1 MTMRLLLRWSNS
13 SIRVINNSQQQ
24 GGSIPKT
31 LFLAYNHRA
40 SSSSSSSNIA
50 ETNTSQQLASS
61 PPSSSSSA
69 RRRKRPSFQQNP
81 TSTAAF
87 RGSEVTHDI
96 IHSSNSSRRS
106 DDAATTNNGPP
117 FTSSRLD
124 SLSSS
129 SSFSNNA
136 AFAPIDPLT
145 GEPLDAQ
152 SYLTLASLSPWVP
165 CPDIVV
171 KRVLEIANV
180 TTNDVHVDLGC
191 GDGRLNFAALDYY
204 TGGVEGGK
212 GVGGVG
218 GGVQE
223 SWGIDIDTNILESC
237 NARLGRR
244 YVPTTQNN
252 DNNSSSSGR
261 LEFVQA
267 DLVQVVERE
276 KWKYQQ
282 QLYDGTNEDND
293 NKSNNNNSNYYSSSS
308 NNNQDNKGLITKY
321 DAISARIANT
331 TTIVTVYFV
340 DDSLRILR
348 PYLAYLLGGKSN
360 VRVITIGYEMKGGWE
375 PSWVENVLG
384 LTIFKYDMEFVSNVP
399 LEWSID
405 TTTKEHDDDDDGS
418 DQAAGVMNDKKV
430 ANTATTTTARDS
442 RKLVN
447 HAATNITTSNI
458 DLDLDYE
465 TPEIIEYLKQKRLA
479 DMEVLNDGLRI
490 HHDERL
496 DEFAGARR
504 NGGGGG
510 SNRLDQQVEQEEEE
524 EWDFDET
531 EDPDVVLKEAYREMA
546 EMKMMMSGGGAVKKG
561 EKEKAKP
568 VVWKKP

>member
-1 MTMRLLLRWSNS
+1 
-13 SIRVINNSQQQ
+13 
-24 GGSIPKT
+24 
-31 LFLAYNHRA
+31 
-40 SSSSSSSNIA
+40 
-50 ETNTSQQLASS
+50 
-61 PPSSSSSA
+61 
-69 RRRKRPSFQQNP
+69 
-81 TSTAAF
+81 
-87 RGSEVTHDI
+87 
-96 IHSSNSSRRS
+96 
-106 DDAATTNNGPP
+106 
-117 FTSSRLD
+117 
-124 SLSSS
+124 
-129 SSFSNNA
+129 
-136 AFAPIDPLT
+136 
-145 GEPLDAQ
+145 
-152 SYLTLASLSPWVP
+152 
-165 CPDIVV
+165 
-171 KRVLEIANV
+171 
-180 TTNDVHVDLGC
+180 
-191 GDGRLNFAALDYY
+191 
-204 TGGVEGGK
+204 
-212 GVGGVG
+212 
-218 GGVQE
+218 
-223 SWGIDIDTNILESC
+223 
-237 NARLGRR
+237 
-244 YVPTTQNN
+244 
-252 DNNSSSSGR
+252 
-261 LEFVQA
+261 
-267 DLVQVVERE
+267 
-276 KWKYQQ
+276 
-282 QLYDGTNEDND
+282 
-293 NKSNNNNSNYYSSSS
+293 
-308 NNNQDNKGLITKY
+308 
-321 DAISARIANT
+321 
-331 TTIVTVYFV
+331 
-340 DDSLRILR
+340 
-348 PYLAYLLGGKSN
+348 
-360 VRVITIGYEMKGGWE
+360 
-375 PSWVENVLG
+375 
-384 LTIFKYDMEFVSNVP
+384 MEFVSNVP